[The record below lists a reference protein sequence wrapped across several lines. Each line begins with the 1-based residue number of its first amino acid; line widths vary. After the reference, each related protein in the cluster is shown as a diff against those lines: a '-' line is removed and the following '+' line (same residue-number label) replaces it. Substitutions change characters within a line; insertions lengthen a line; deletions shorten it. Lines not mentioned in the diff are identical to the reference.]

1 MSRMNQIVRSLTL
14 RAKLLASFSILV
26 VIIVSVSLFNHVQ
39 VTKIEN
45 HIGNQNDKV
54 GMQLMALELKVVLQD
69 MKDTTSGLMI
79 SRDLQYKDKFEQ
91 QKKTFSDLLS
101 RLSESAATD
110 DQYKWRSQLLL
121 SRTEF
126 FDTFD
131 RAVHLIQNKSL
142 TETDL
147 QKNTDSLYR
156 EAQTQRDAM
165 FALVDNFY
173 RDYSADAEMA
183 VAASSDKI
191 GQTSSAMIVAAGIV
205 LLLTVLISYWL
216 IVSFTRPIRRL
227 RQAMAVIAV
236 GDLRHTIN
244 AESNDELGQL
254 SHSFDNMIGQVR
266 RMLGSTQQI
275 ASSLAGHSVTFRQ
288 LSATTAAAN
297 ADILKAIEDISAGA
311 DTQAQRSE
319 TSAQAI
325 VELEGDVHAVW
336 DAAQEM
342 RRMNMEAEQTT
353 ESGAAAVRE
362 LKETAQLTEAMIA
375 HVGEAMRTLS
385 ASSSK
390 IGGIVNTMTEI
401 SGQTHILSLNAA
413 IEAARAGAYGRGF
426 AVVAEEVRTLAA
438 EAGVSSKRIAG
449 IVVDLQRQIGE
460 LEARMEQARAGLARQ
475 NGKVGDTLTAFSA
488 IREAM
493 LANGERIERI
503 GGLIRNAE
511 DQNKR
516 LMESVH
522 FVAAVA
528 EETAAGVEEVNSTS
542 YQQDASIRLIAEQ
555 ADDIHRLSQQLFA
568 EVSRF
573 RIEDGS
579 ESPGEYRLSGV
590 MTEQDVG
597 AADAKR
603 DVPDEAI
610 AAGTDAAADAE
621 DGAAETAKRDR
632 HDQASQSE
640 AEGNGAAP
648 AAADAEKKLVGV

>member
-1 MSRMNQIVRSLTL
+1 MSRIKHIVRSLTL

-26 VIIVSVSLFNHVQ
+26 VIIVSVSLFNNVQ
-39 VTKIEN
+39 VSKIDR
-45 HIGNQNDKV
+45 HLGNQNDKV
-54 GMQLMALELKVVLQD
+54 SLQLMALELKVVLQD
-69 MKDTTSGLMI
+69 MKDTSSGLMI

-101 RLSESAATD
+101 RMSESAATD

-121 SRTEF
+121 ARTEF

-131 RAVHLIQNKSL
+131 RAVNLIQNKSL
-142 TETDL
+142 TETDI

-173 RDYSADAEMA
+173 RDYTADAEKA

-191 GQTSSAMIVAAGIV
+191 DQTSFAMIEAAVIV
-205 LLLTVLISYWL
+205 LVLTILISYWL

-227 RQAMAVIAV
+227 RQAMAVIAA

-254 SHSFDNMIGQVR
+254 SHSFDDMIEQVR
-266 RMLGSTQQI
+266 RMLGSTQTI
-275 ASSLAGHSVTFRQ
+275 ASSLAEHSMTFRQ
-288 LSATTAAAN
+288 LSVTTAAAN
-297 ADILKAIEDISAGA
+297 ADILKAIEEISAGA
-311 DTQAQRSE
+311 DHQAQRTE
-319 TSAQAI
+319 TSAQVI

-342 RRMNMEAEQTT
+342 QRMNRDAEQTT
-353 ESGAAAVRE
+353 EAGAAAVRE
-362 LKETAQLTEAMIA
+362 LNETAQLTEAMIA
-375 HVGEAMRTLS
+375 HVLEAMRTLS
-385 ASSSK
+385 VSSSR
-390 IGGIVNTMTEI
+390 IGGIVKTMTEI

-413 IEAARAGAYGRGF
+413 IEAARAGAHGRGF
-426 AVVAEEVRTLAA
+426 AVVAEEVRSLAA
-438 EAGVSSKRIAG
+438 EAGVSSKSIAG

-460 LEARMEQARAGLARQ
+460 LEARMEQARSGLAQQ
-475 NGKVGDTLTAFSA
+475 NGKVAGTLTAFSA

-493 LANGERIERI
+493 LAGGERIERI
-503 GGLIRNAE
+503 GGLIRNAKE
-511 DQNKR
+511 QNKR

-528 EETAAGVEEVNSTS
+528 EETAAGVEEVGSTS
-542 YQQDASIRLIAEQ
+542 YQQDVSIRLVAEQ

-573 RIEDGS
+573 RIGDEDQDGGGS
-579 ESPGEYRLSGV
+579 FGAENMPPEAAAPI
-590 MTEQDVG
+590 EQ
-597 AADAKR
+597 K
-603 DVPDEAI
+603 DEPN
-610 AAGTDAAADAE
+610 AADAE
-621 DGAAETAKRDR
+621 TAKQN
-632 HDQASQSE
+632 DQESMREQEQRSISRE
-640 AEGNGAAP
+640 EKH
-648 AAADAEKKLVGV
+648 AAAVDRAEAEKKLVGV